1 MNVTG
6 RYEYIVNLDNDEVI
20 MPIKHKNWSDMME
33 EVLPDSRA
41 KQKQAWEGF
50 GLATSIYKICNQ

>member
-20 MPIKHKNWSDMME
+20 MPIEHHNWSDMME
-33 EVLPDSRA
+33 EVLPDSIA
-41 KQKQAWEGF
+41 KQKQAWEWF
-50 GLATSIYKICNQ
+50 GMATSM